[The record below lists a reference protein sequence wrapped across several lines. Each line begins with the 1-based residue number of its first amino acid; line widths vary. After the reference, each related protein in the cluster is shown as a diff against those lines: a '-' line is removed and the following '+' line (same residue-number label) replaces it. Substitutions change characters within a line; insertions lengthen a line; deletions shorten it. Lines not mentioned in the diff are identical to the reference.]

1 MSDLNLIIHQPIRLQ
16 IMSLL
21 TSLDGEMQIEFTY
34 LQKILQVT
42 AGNLGSHL
50 RKLEDAEFIAI
61 QKTFLSR
68 KPRTYI
74 EPTPL
79 GHQAFAEHV
88 AALADILQQTAT
100 NKPSESD

>member
-1 MSDLNLIIHQPIRLQ
+1 MSELNSVIHQPVRLR
-16 IMSLL
+16 IMSLV
-21 TSLDGEMQIEFTY
+21 TSLDGEKQIEFTY

-50 RKLEDAEFIAI
+50 RKLEDAEYII
-61 QKTFLSR
+61 TQKTFFSR
-68 KPRTYI
+68 KPRTYV

-88 AALADILQQTAT
+88 AALADILQQTAV
-100 NKPSESD
+100 NKPGESD

>member
-1 MSDLNLIIHQPIRLQ
+1 MSELNPVIHQPIRLQ
-16 IMSLL
+16 IMSLV
-21 TSLDGEMQIEFTY
+21 TSLDGEMHIEFTY

-42 AGNLGSHL
+42 AGNLGAHL
-50 RKLEDAEFIAI
+50 RKLEDEGFISI

-74 EPTPL
+74 ETTPL

-88 AALADILQQTAT
+88 AALADILQQTPT
-100 NKPSESD
+100 TKLDESD

>member
-1 MSDLNLIIHQPIRLQ
+1 MSELNLVIHQPIRLR

-50 RKLEDAEFIAI
+50 RKLEDAE
-61 QKTFLSR
+61 LV
-68 KPRTYI
+68 I
-74 EPTPL
+74 EKVL
-79 GHQAFAEHV
+79 GKRYH
-88 AALADILQQTAT
+88 
-100 NKPSESD
+100 K

>member
-1 MSDLNLIIHQPIRLQ
+1 MSELNLVIHQPIRLR

-42 AGNLGSHL
+42 SGNLGAHL
-50 RKLEDAEFIAI
+50 RKLEDEGFISI
-61 QKTFLSR
+61 QKTFISR
-68 KPRTYI
+68 KPHTYI
-74 EPTPL
+74 ETTPL

-88 AALADILQQTAT
+88 AALADILQQTPIT
-100 NKPSESD
+100 KLDESN

>member
-1 MSDLNLIIHQPIRLQ
+1 
-16 IMSLL
+16 MSLV
-21 TSLDGEMQIEFTY
+21 TSLDGEKQIEFTY

-50 RKLEDAEFIAI
+50 RKLEDAEYII
-61 QKTFLSR
+61 TQKTFFSR
-68 KPRTYI
+68 KPRTYV

-88 AALADILQQTAT
+88 AALADILQQTAV
-100 NKPSESD
+100 NKPGESD

>member
-1 MSDLNLIIHQPIRLQ
+1 MKPSYYNVNHFLWQALFVLNFVQNH
-16 IMSLL
+16 
-21 TSLDGEMQIEFTY
+21 

-42 AGNLGSHL
+42 SGNLGAHL
-50 RKLEDAEFIAI
+50 RKLEDEGFISI

-74 EPTPL
+74 ETTAL

-88 AALADILQQTAT
+88 AALADILQQTPT
-100 NKPSESD
+100 TKLDESD